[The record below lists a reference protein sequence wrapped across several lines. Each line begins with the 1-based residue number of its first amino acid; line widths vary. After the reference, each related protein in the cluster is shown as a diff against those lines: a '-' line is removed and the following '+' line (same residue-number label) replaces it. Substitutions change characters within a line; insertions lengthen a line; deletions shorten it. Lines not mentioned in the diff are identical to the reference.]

1 MREQVLPHV
10 VQHRHEDERPT
21 PVVAVEERQAK
32 LSGRASHVR
41 HSEEGWVVQRGSP

>member
-21 PVVAVEERQAK
+21 PVVPVEERQAK